1 MATSLQAA
9 TGKVRMTELVKARS
23 LFFFLSLCVFCC
35 LVYSFNKN
43 LQGNFL
49 IVELL
54 SQRYR
59 SLDSCQVPRGY
70 IN

>member
-23 LFFFLSLCVFCC
+23 LFFLSLCVFCC

-59 SLDSCQVPRGY
+59 PLDSCQVPRGY